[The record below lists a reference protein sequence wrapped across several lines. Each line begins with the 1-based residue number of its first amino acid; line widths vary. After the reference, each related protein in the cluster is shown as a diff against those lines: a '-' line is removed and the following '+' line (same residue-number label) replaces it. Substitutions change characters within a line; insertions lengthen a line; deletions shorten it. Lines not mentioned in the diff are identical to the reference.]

1 MSECNQT
8 NLIFC
13 LYRICTLL
21 NYFWNTEQNHEFNLD
36 SFLFIGSVPFL
47 QAGVFLVAEF
57 DPIVAFVGLRV
68 NYLKKKKVKIDKII
82 LFPNLGPE
90 GIQVYNYE
98 RKIPKWEITV
108 HYISLY
114 FNKEYKINVVHLIT
128 DIWYNGIYDFF
139 VQLLSFAVKLQ
150 NTFRDFN

>member
-8 NLIFC
+8 IDILFIQD
-13 LYRICTLL
+13 LHSV

-68 NYLKKKKVKIDKII
+68 NYLKKKKVKI
-82 LFPNLGPE
+82 
-90 GIQVYNYE
+90 
-98 RKIPKWEITV
+98 
-108 HYISLY
+108 
-114 FNKEYKINVVHLIT
+114 
-128 DIWYNGIYDFF
+128 
-139 VQLLSFAVKLQ
+139 
-150 NTFRDFN
+150 